1 MKLMTPLMHGVSRE
15 SRVSMNQRGDRRVAL
30 GLKGYLE
37 NRKKVKVDP
46 RELRGCTAREKIET
60 DEGRGK
66 AVTGR

>member
-1 MKLMTPLMHGVSRE
+1 M
-15 SRVSMNQRGDRRVAL
+15 AL

-60 DEGRGK
+60 DEGRGREEDGK
-66 AVTGR
+66 VSMWRR